1 MSDNPHSES
10 LLPASLRD
18 SFVHV
23 QMRLFPILEDEFGKL
38 DDDHRQFVA
47 LCQTVEPLFPHGE
60 FAWCGNGRPPVPR
73 LWLLRAFLA
82 KALWNFPTTRALIE
96 ELGARPKMRRLCGFD
111 MPGDVPGEWTFSR
124 AFKVFARNKTA
135 QRILARFT
143 DRAFEGVPVHHESID
158 STAIHSWEKAAK
170 DKPEKPE
177 EPRLETQP
185 GRTAEEN
192 EADLPTQC
200 DWGVKRNSKGV
211 RETWRGY
218 KLHAAVSDGDVPTAM
233 IVTSASVHDSQ
244 VAIPLMQRTRESCT
258 VLYDLL
264 DAGYD
269 AEPIRDFSRSLGSV
283 PIIPVN
289 PRGRGEGNGPEME
302 PDRAERFRRRSGVE
316 RFNSHLNDEHGG
328 RTVRVRGHAKVA
340 LHLAFGVLVIA
351 VEQVFRLLE

>member
-1 MSDNPHSES
+1 
-10 LLPASLRD
+10 
-18 SFVHV
+18 
-23 QMRLFPILEDEFGKL
+23 MRLFTILEDESGEL
-38 DDDHRQFVA
+38 NDDHRQFVA
-47 LCQTVEPLFPHGE
+47 LCQQVEPLFPHGF
-60 FAWCGNGRPPVPR
+60 FAWGGNGRPSVPR
-73 LWLLRAFLA
+73 RWIFRAFLA
-82 KALWNFPTTRALIE
+82 KALWNFPMTRALIV
-96 ELGARPKMRRLCGFD
+96 ELGARPTLRRLCGFD
-111 MPGDVPGEWTFSR
+111 MPGDVPDESTFSR
-124 AFKVFARNKTA
+124 AYRDFARNETA
-135 QRILARFT
+135 QRIFKRFT
-143 DRAFEGVPVHHESID
+143 GRAFAGVPVHHESID

-218 KLHAAVSDGDVPTAM
+218 KLHVAVTDGDVPTAM

-244 VAIPLMQRTRESCT
+244 VAIPLMQRTREHCM
-258 VLYDLL
+258 VLYDLM

-269 AEPIRDFSRSLGSV
+269 AEPNRDFSRRLGSV

-289 PRGRGEGNGPEME
+289 PRRRGEGNGLEME

-328 RTVRVRGHAKVA
+328 RTIRVRGHAKVA
-340 LHLAFGVLVIA
+340 LHLSFGVLVIA
-351 VEQVFRLLE
+351 VEQAFRLLE

>member
-1 MSDNPHSES
+1 MNGKTSSSPVP
-10 LLPASLRD
+10 LAALQD
-18 SFVHV
+18 SYVHI
-23 QMRLFPILEDEFGKL
+23 QMRLLPLLEDEFGEL

-47 LCQTVEPLFPHGE
+47 LCQQIEPLFPHAN
-60 FAWCGNGRPPVPR
+60 FVWCGNGRPPVPR
-73 LWLLRAFLA
+73 LWILRAFLA

-111 MPGDVPGEWTFSR
+111 MPGDVPGESTFSR
-124 AFKVFARNKTA
+124 AFRTFAENRTA
-135 QRILARFT
+135 QRIFERFT
-143 DRAFEGVPVHHESID
+143 GRTFDGVPVHHESID
-158 STAIHSWEKAAK
+158 ATAIHSWEKAAAE
-170 DKPEKPE
+170 KPQKPE
-177 EPRLETQP
+177 EPRLDTQP
-185 GRTAEEN
+185 GRTADEN
-192 EADLPTQC
+192 EAELPKVC
-200 DWGVKRNSKGV
+200 DWGTKRNSKGV

-218 KLHAAVSDGDVPTAM
+218 KLHVAVADGDVPTAM

-244 VAIPLMQRTRESCT
+244 VAIPLMQRTRERCT

-269 AEPIRDFSRSLGSV
+269 AEPIREFSRSLGSV

-289 PRGRGEGNGPEME
+289 PRRLGAGNGPEMV

-328 RTVRVRGHAKVA
+328 RTIRVRGHAKVA

-351 VEQVFRLLE
+351 VEQAFRLLE